1 MAARKRRIGKNG
13 PEVLP
18 IGLGCMSLS
27 GVYGPSDE
35 AAGIA
40 FIQRAVDLGVDHLDS
55 SDMYGWGQN
64 ESLLGRALQG
74 SRRDKVVLASK
85 FGQTQNPGGQNGVD
99 GRPEYVQQACE
110 LSLKR
115 LAVDHIDLY
124 YQHRVDPSVP
134 VEETVGAMAR
144 LVEQGKVR
152 YLGLCEARPE
162 RIAAAHKVHP
172 IVAVQSEYSLLY
184 PEIGSETR
192 AVTRDL
198 GISFVAYAPL
208 GRSLLAGVVPDFNNL
223 AAGDTRAR
231 HPRFAGD
238 NFAKNRVF
246 VEGLEAIAADKR
258 CTVAQLCLAWLLA
271 QGEDVLPIP
280 GTKSLDRLKENLG
293 ASDITL
299 SRAELDAIAEVLPA
313 GAAAGTRYPAG
324 GMAGV
329 FI

>member
-124 YQHRVDPSVP
+124 YQHRVDPNVP